1 MEDEGSLSAILILI
15 LANQLRVKN
24 HLIDHMIEKEE
35 SYWIKKAIDLFADQK
50 NYILSELLK
59 A

>member
-1 MEDEGSLSAILILI
+1 MKDEDNLSTFLILI

-24 HLIDHMIEKEE
+24 HLIDHKIETEE
-35 SYWIKKAIDLFADQK
+35 SYWIKKAIELFRDQK
-50 NYILSELLK
+50 DYILSELLK